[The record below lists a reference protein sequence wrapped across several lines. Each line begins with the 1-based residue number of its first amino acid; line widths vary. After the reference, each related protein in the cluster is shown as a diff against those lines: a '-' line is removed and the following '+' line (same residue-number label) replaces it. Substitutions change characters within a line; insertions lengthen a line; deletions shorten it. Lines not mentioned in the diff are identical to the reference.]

1 MLPILAQPTHVTLC
15 EPLIFC
21 YPAVIPRDLKEWVDG
36 GLQLLLFF
44 LIGNVLRGP
53 NNPRSSRVSFSL
65 FKIKMREHDCVS
77 PKNCTFC
84 TLVCSFPS
92 LMIQSGPTF
101 FHSFVDFSDKE
112 QKKKCG
118 GGVCREAITQG
129 GNFFSSASPSET
141 RDDLFNWANRG
152 LRTVF
157 PYSPRG

>member
-112 QKKKCG
+112 LKCVG
-118 GGVCREAITQG
+118 GFVEKRLRRAEISFLARHHRRR
-129 GNFFSSASPSET
+129 